1 MEKKKLILLLLSC
14 AVITEAHA
22 AYQGHVY
29 VDSNRNG
36 IYDKGE
42 KVLKGIRVSDGLNV
56 VKTNAEGVYTL
67 PGHKRER
74 FIFIT
79 TPSGYR
85 TDNQYYR
92 RINGTGQTYDFG
104 LQPWKGR
111 IKPNGSH
118 RFIHI
123 SDTEIFNTEN
133 QEDWA
138 NNIRDYAANENI
150 SFIIHTGDI
159 CYENGLKNHIHLMN
173 TSNMD
178 CPMFYCIGN
187 HDLVKGK
194 YGEEVFENVYGPVYY
209 SFDFGNVHY
218 VVTPMAGGDH
228 QPGYTKEDVYR
239 WLKNDLAQVP
249 TGKPIIVFNH
259 DLLTSGNE
267 FVFGIDDN
275 EKINLNEHNL
285 KAWLYGHW
293 HNHFV
298 RKQGDVLTISTATL
312 DKGGIDHSTSAFRV
326 VDVDQKGD
334 VQTMLRYTYINKSI
348 ETASIANDACTMTS
362 DEKIPVSVNTYN
374 AVAPAIRVTYSCVV
388 DGNTVLPETQLTQ
401 NTDWNWSGMAK
412 LPADCK
418 GKRIFITAKALF
430 NNGETAI
437 SRSSFVRIPAGRD
450 RQNTPTGMDP

>member
-1 MEKKKLILLLLSC
+1 
-14 AVITEAHA
+14 
-22 AYQGHVY
+22 
-29 VDSNRNG
+29 
-36 IYDKGE
+36 
-42 KVLKGIRVSDGLNV
+42 
-56 VKTNAEGVYTL
+56 
-67 PGHKRER
+67 
-74 FIFIT
+74 
-79 TPSGYR
+79 
-85 TDNQYYR
+85 
-92 RINGTGQTYDFG
+92 
-104 LQPWKGR
+104 
-111 IKPNGSH
+111 
-118 RFIHI
+118 
-123 SDTEIFNTEN
+123 
-133 QEDWA
+133 
-138 NNIRDYAANENI
+138 
-150 SFIIHTGDI
+150 
-159 CYENGLKNHIHLMN
+159 
-173 TSNMD
+173 
-178 CPMFYCIGN
+178 MFYCIGN

-267 FVFGIDDN
+267 FVFGIADN

-348 ETASIANDACTMTS
+348 ETAS
-362 DEKIPVSVNTYN
+362 
-374 AVAPAIRVTYSCVV
+374 RCV
-388 DGNTVLPETQLTQ
+388 
-401 NTDWNWSGMAK
+401 
-412 LPADCK
+412 
-418 GKRIFITAKALF
+418 
-430 NNGETAI
+430 
-437 SRSSFVRIPAGRD
+437 
-450 RQNTPTGMDP
+450 

>member
-67 PGHKRER
+67 
-74 FIFIT
+74 
-79 TPSGYR
+79 
-85 TDNQYYR
+85 QYYR

-173 TSNMD
+173 TSTAR
-178 CPMFYCIGN
+178 C
-187 HDLVKGK
+187 
-194 YGEEVFENVYGPVYY
+194 
-209 SFDFGNVHY
+209 
-218 VVTPMAGGDH
+218 
-228 QPGYTKEDVYR
+228 
-239 WLKNDLAQVP
+239 
-249 TGKPIIVFNH
+249 
-259 DLLTSGNE
+259 
-267 FVFGIDDN
+267 
-275 EKINLNEHNL
+275 
-285 KAWLYGHW
+285 
-293 HNHFV
+293 
-298 RKQGDVLTISTATL
+298 STV
-312 DKGGIDHSTSAFRV
+312 SV
-326 VDVDQKGD
+326 
-334 VQTMLRYTYINKSI
+334 
-348 ETASIANDACTMTS
+348 TMT
-362 DEKIPVSVNTYN
+362 
-374 AVAPAIRVTYSCVV
+374 
-388 DGNTVLPETQLTQ
+388 L
-401 NTDWNWSGMAK
+401 
-412 LPADCK
+412 
-418 GKRIFITAKALF
+418 
-430 NNGETAI
+430 
-437 SRSSFVRIPAGRD
+437 
-450 RQNTPTGMDP
+450 

>member
-312 DKGGIDHSTSAFRV
+312 DKGGIDH
-326 VDVDQKGD
+326 
-334 VQTMLRYTYINKSI
+334 
-348 ETASIANDACTMTS
+348 
-362 DEKIPVSVNTYN
+362 
-374 AVAPAIRVTYSCVV
+374 
-388 DGNTVLPETQLTQ
+388 
-401 NTDWNWSGMAK
+401 
-412 LPADCK
+412 
-418 GKRIFITAKALF
+418 
-430 NNGETAI
+430 
-437 SRSSFVRIPAGRD
+437 
-450 RQNTPTGMDP
+450 

>member
-1 MEKKKLILLLLSC
+1 M
-14 AVITEAHA
+14 
-22 AYQGHVY
+22 
-29 VDSNRNG
+29 
-36 IYDKGE
+36 
-42 KVLKGIRVSDGLNV
+42 NV

-228 QPGYTKEDVYR
+228 QPGYTKKMY
-239 WLKNDLAQVP
+239 
-249 TGKPIIVFNH
+249 
-259 DLLTSGNE
+259 
-267 FVFGIDDN
+267 
-275 EKINLNEHNL
+275 
-285 KAWLYGHW
+285 
-293 HNHFV
+293 
-298 RKQGDVLTISTATL
+298 TA
-312 DKGGIDHSTSAFRV
+312 G
-326 VDVDQKGD
+326 
-334 VQTMLRYTYINKSI
+334 
-348 ETASIANDACTMTS
+348 
-362 DEKIPVSVNTYN
+362 
-374 AVAPAIRVTYSCVV
+374 
-388 DGNTVLPETQLTQ
+388 
-401 NTDWNWSGMAK
+401 
-412 LPADCK
+412 
-418 GKRIFITAKALF
+418 
-430 NNGETAI
+430 
-437 SRSSFVRIPAGRD
+437 
-450 RQNTPTGMDP
+450 

>member
-123 SDTEIFNTEN
+123 PLPRYS
-133 QEDWA
+133 
-138 NNIRDYAANENI
+138 IRKTKK
-150 SFIIHTGDI
+150 TGRI
-159 CYENGLKNHIHLMN
+159 
-173 TSNMD
+173 
-178 CPMFYCIGN
+178 
-187 HDLVKGK
+187 
-194 YGEEVFENVYGPVYY
+194 
-209 SFDFGNVHY
+209 
-218 VVTPMAGGDH
+218 
-228 QPGYTKEDVYR
+228 
-239 WLKNDLAQVP
+239 
-249 TGKPIIVFNH
+249 
-259 DLLTSGNE
+259 TSG
-267 FVFGIDDN
+267 IM
-275 EKINLNEHNL
+275 
-285 KAWLYGHW
+285 
-293 HNHFV
+293 
-298 RKQGDVLTISTATL
+298 RLTRISHL
-312 DKGGIDHSTSAFRV
+312 SS
-326 VDVDQKGD
+326 
-334 VQTMLRYTYINKSI
+334 
-348 ETASIANDACTMTS
+348 
-362 DEKIPVSVNTYN
+362 IPV
-374 AVAPAIRVTYSCVV
+374 
-388 DGNTVLPETQLTQ
+388 
-401 NTDWNWSGMAK
+401 
-412 LPADCK
+412 
-418 GKRIFITAKALF
+418 
-430 NNGETAI
+430 I
-437 SRSSFVRIPAGRD
+437 SAMK
-450 RQNTPTGMDP
+450 MD

>member
-1 MEKKKLILLLLSC
+1 
-14 AVITEAHA
+14 
-22 AYQGHVY
+22 
-29 VDSNRNG
+29 
-36 IYDKGE
+36 
-42 KVLKGIRVSDGLNV
+42 
-56 VKTNAEGVYTL
+56 
-67 PGHKRER
+67 
-74 FIFIT
+74 
-79 TPSGYR
+79 
-85 TDNQYYR
+85 
-92 RINGTGQTYDFG
+92 
-104 LQPWKGR
+104 
-111 IKPNGSH
+111 
-118 RFIHI
+118 
-123 SDTEIFNTEN
+123 
-133 QEDWA
+133 
-138 NNIRDYAANENI
+138 
-150 SFIIHTGDI
+150 
-159 CYENGLKNHIHLMN
+159 
-173 TSNMD
+173 
-178 CPMFYCIGN
+178 
-187 HDLVKGK
+187 
-194 YGEEVFENVYGPVYY
+194 
-209 SFDFGNVHY
+209 
-218 VVTPMAGGDH
+218 MAGGDH

-437 SRSSFVRIPAGRD
+437 SRSSFVYQPEEIGKTPRLAWTRNVNANLYFSSPVVAGGKVYVASLD
-450 RQNTPTGMDP
+450 EDLKGEGAIFALDAKTGELQWRYPVRNSIKTRLP